1 MRSALDGVAIL
12 ALYMGMTALVH
23 FLLAFPSRRRFLD
36 RRWAAVI
43 LYGPA
48 VIVVLLTVGAL
59 NLPIEI
65 TSRKV
70 LGMSSLLFGA
80 GYFLAAIVLLIW
92 RYVAANRA
100 DRAKHGLGIML
111 LGTLAAFVPLL
122 LYPVVTRLW
131 PGSTRYY
138 QIIASTYSPPL
149 TLRR

>member
-1 MRSALDGVAIL
+1 
-12 ALYMGMTALVH
+12 
-23 FLLAFPSRRRFLD
+23 
-36 RRWAAVI
+36 
-43 LYGPA
+43 
-48 VIVVLLTVGAL
+48 
-59 NLPIEI
+59 
-65 TSRKV
+65 
-70 LGMSSLLFGA
+70 MSSLLFGA
-80 GYFLAAIVLLIW
+80 GYFLSAIVLLIW

-149 TLRR
+149 TLVLIPIAFSVAAVRSARSMKGA